1 MTSGRTGDAAM
12 TSGHAGAPAMTS
24 GRSGDRSAGAAL
36 LAVSHLTKHY
46 ASPSRF
52 LGRARAVVHAVDDV
66 SFGIAEGETLG
77 LVGESGCGKSTIAR
91 TVLRLVEPT
100 AGAIEW
106 RGQSIERLSSS
117 AMRPYRRELQ
127 AVFQDPYASLNP
139 RMRAADI
146 VAEPIRNFEDASD
159 EAIAERVRSLFERV
173 GLRADQLN
181 RYPYE
186 FSGGQRQRLGIARAL
201 APRPKL
207 IVCDEPVSALDVSV
221 QAQVINLLVDLQ
233 QEFGLS
239 YLFVAHDLAIVEHI
253 SHRVAVMYL
262 GRIVE
267 LTSTQALFGAPLH
280 PYTEALLSA
289 VPVPDPTVRRK
300 RLILQGDVPSP
311 MDLPTGCRFHT
322 RCPYAFDRCRREEPV
337 LTEAAPGHM
346 VACHLRDPSTSDSH
360 AAH

>member
-1 MTSGRTGDAAM
+1 M
-12 TSGHAGAPAMTS
+12 
-24 GRSGDRSAGAAL
+24 L
-36 LAVSHLTKHY
+36 LQVGHLTKHY
-46 ASPSRF
+46 PMRGGIFARSR
-52 LGRARAVVHAVDDV
+52 GSVHAVDDV
-66 SFGIAEGETLG
+66 SFAIAEGETLG
-77 LVGESGCGKSTIAR
+77 LVGESGCGKSTVAK

-100 AGAIEW
+100 AGTIEW
-106 RGQSIERLSSS
+106 RGQRIDRLGEH
-117 AMRPYRRELQ
+117 AMRAHRRDLQ

-146 VAEPIRNFEDASD
+146 VAEPIRNFENATAP
-159 EAIAERVRSLFERV
+159 AIRERVASLFERV
-173 GLRADQLN
+173 GLRPEQMP

-233 QEFGLS
+233 REFGLS
-239 YLFVAHDLAIVEHI
+239 YLFVAHDLAVVEHI

-267 LTSTQALFGAPLH
+267 VASKQALFRAPQH

-289 VPVPDPTVRRK
+289 VPVPNPTVQRK
-300 RLILQGDVPSP
+300 RIILAGDVPSP
-311 MDLPTGCRFHT
+311 IDLPKGCRFHT
-322 RCPYAFDRCRREEPV
+322 RCPYAFDRCRAEEPKLSEV
-337 LTEAAPGHM
+337 LPGHFA
-346 VACHLRDPSTSDSH
+346 ACHLREPSAATSS
-360 AAH
+360 AHN